1 MAVPLRKLSVSSH
14 DENILECKNRII
26 SLCLSVLFPEPL
38 LMHQSIQQISMTNG
52 VDDKGPTLERVSSST
67 TRPMAWSVGYGA
79 GSGRIACRYPSLF
92 GGVERRREEDIMLNS
107 SP

>member
-1 MAVPLRKLSVSSH
+1 MCV
-14 DENILECKNRII
+14 C
-26 SLCLSVLFPEPL
+26 VLFPEPL